1 MNNMTDSKDMPEVLY
16 VESYVPDYNIPRK
29 FIAEEYETK
38 GSKKYLLAE
47 TSISL
52 NDIPE
57 GCTPADAK
65 MLRKAN
71 HDLVVEHEAE
81 LKQKQIELLDDVV
94 DMLNKESRDPNADGV
109 YRWWVPLYVAVDEI
123 VLLKQRI
130 SQEGE

>member
-81 LKQKQIELLDDVV
+81 LKQKQIELLDEVYQIMV
-94 DMLNKESRDPNADGV
+94 ENAPYYVKERRV
-109 YRWWVPLYVAVDEI
+109 KE
-123 VLLKQRI
+123 LKQRI
-130 SQEGE
+130 SQEGVK